1 MTKKDKKLK
10 VSSQRVT
17 TEDIRKLVLA
27 RIEVSTGDL
36 GVIVGSDKQSK
47 SKIIES
53 VKKGDESGQ
62 RIIDAHI
69 EFLRGIAEGKIYG
82 NE

>member
-1 MTKKDKKLK
+1 MTKKDKKIKAL
-10 VSSQRVT
+10 SQRVT

-27 RIEVSTGDL
+27 RIEASTEDL

-47 SKIIES
+47 SEIIES
-53 VKKGDESGQ
+53 VKKGNESGQ
-62 RIIDAHI
+62 RIIDAHM
-69 EFLRGIAEGKIYG
+69 EFLRSIAEGKIYG